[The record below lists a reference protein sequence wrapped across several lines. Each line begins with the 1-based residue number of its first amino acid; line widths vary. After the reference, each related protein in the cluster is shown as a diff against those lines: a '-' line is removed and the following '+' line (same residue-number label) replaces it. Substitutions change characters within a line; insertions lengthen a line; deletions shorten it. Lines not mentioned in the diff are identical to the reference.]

1 MVGKHLSVRRG
12 IAACA
17 VLLWGASTWAAAHS
31 LIVSGLGGEPK
42 YAENFATL
50 AESAAERARA
60 AGAQVT
66 LLTGA
71 AATQTAIRAA
81 LRDLASGSADTDSVA
96 VLLLGHGS
104 YDGETYRFNVPG
116 PDPTGADL
124 AGWLADLRAG
134 RQLVVLA
141 TSASGA
147 AARELRRDGRTVI
160 TATKSGTER
169 GATLFG
175 DYWVEAL
182 AEGSADTDKDGRIA
196 ASEAY
201 RFAEAAVRSHFE
213 SRGLLA
219 TEHPHLDGP
228 ESRIVLSHL
237 AAARTLEPALATRR
251 AAVEE
256 AIERLR
262 AGKET
267 MDIEAYFGRLQELLL
282 ELALIQRELEDGS

>member
-1 MVGKHLSVRRG
+1 MSTRLRIVAG
-12 IAACA
+12 AA
-17 VLLWGASTWAAAHS
+17 LLFGASAWGAAHS

-81 LRDLASGSADTDSVA
+81 LRDLASAAAETDSVA

-116 PDPTGADL
+116 PDPTDTDL
-124 AGWLADLRAG
+124 AHWLADLRAG

-147 AARELRRDGRTVI
+147 AARELRQDGRTVI
-160 TATKSGTER
+160 TATKSGAER
-169 GATLFG
+169 GATVFG

-182 AEGSADTDKDGRIA
+182 AEGAADTDKDGQIG

-201 RFAEAAVRSHFE
+201 RFASAAVEGHFE
-213 SRGLLA
+213 SRGLMG
-219 TEHPHLDGP
+219 TEHPRLHGP

-237 AAARTLEPALATRR
+237 AAARTLEPELVRR
-251 AAVEE
+251 AAAVEE

-262 AGKET
+262 AEKESMEMET
-267 MDIEAYFGRLQELLL
+267 YLGQLQELLL
-282 ELALIQRELEDGS
+282 ELAVIEREAGGGSSRE

>member
-1 MVGKHLSVRRG
+1 MSTRLRIVAGV
-12 IAACA
+12 
-17 VLLWGASTWAAAHS
+17 VLFCGASTWGASHS

-42 YAENFATL
+42 YVENFATL

-60 AGAQVT
+60 ADAQVI

-81 LRDLASGSADTDSVA
+81 LRDLASGSVDTDSVA

-116 PDPTGADL
+116 PDPTGTDL
-124 AGWLADLRAG
+124 AHWLADLRAG

-147 AARELRRDGRTVI
+147 AARELRQDGRTVI

-169 GATLFG
+169 SATVFG
-175 DYWVEAL
+175 DYWVKAL
-182 AEGSADTDKDGRIA
+182 AEGSADTDKDGRVG

-201 RFAEAAVRSHFE
+201 RFAEAAVRGHFE
-213 SRGLLA
+213 SRGLMA
-219 TEHPHLDGP
+219 TEHPRLHGP
-228 ESRIVLSHL
+228 ESRIVLSRL
-237 AAARTLEPALATRR
+237 AAERTLEPGLAARR
-251 AAVEE
+251 TDIEE

-262 AGKET
+262 ADKESMEMET
-267 MDIEAYFGRLQELLL
+267 YFGQLQELLL
-282 ELALIQRELEDGS
+282 ELAVIERESGGGPSGE

>member
-1 MVGKHLSVRRG
+1 MSTRLRIVAG
-12 IAACA
+12 AA
-17 VLLWGASTWAAAHS
+17 LLFGASAWGAAHS

-81 LRDLASGSADTDSVA
+81 LRDLASAAAETDSVT

-116 PDPTGADL
+116 PDPTDTDL
-124 AGWLADLRAG
+124 AHWLADLRAG

-147 AARELRRDGRTVI
+147 AARELRQDGRTVI
-160 TATKSGTER
+160 TATKSGAER
-169 GATLFG
+169 GATVFG

-182 AEGSADTDKDGRIA
+182 AEGAADTDKDGQIG

-201 RFAEAAVRSHFE
+201 RFASAAVGGHFE
-213 SRGLLA
+213 SRGLMA
-219 TEHPHLDGP
+219 TEHPRLHGP

-237 AAARTLEPALATRR
+237 AAARTLEPELVRR
-251 AAVEE
+251 AAAVEE

-262 AGKET
+262 AEKESMEMET
-267 MDIEAYFGRLQELLL
+267 YFGQLQELLL
-282 ELALIQRELEDGS
+282 ELAVIEREAGGGSSRE

>member
-1 MVGKHLSVRRG
+1 MSTRLRIVAG
-12 IAACA
+12 AA
-17 VLLWGASTWAAAHS
+17 VLFGASAWGAAHS

-42 YAENFATL
+42 YAENFAIL

-60 AGAQVT
+60 AGTQVT
-66 LLTGA
+66 LLTGP

-81 LRDLASGSADTDSVA
+81 LRDLASAAAETDSVA

-116 PDPTGADL
+116 PDPTDADL
-124 AGWLADLRAG
+124 AHWLADLRAG

-147 AARELRRDGRTVI
+147 AARELRQDGRTLI

-169 GATLFG
+169 GVTVFG

-182 AEGSADTDKDGRIA
+182 AEGSADTDKDGRIG

-201 RFAEAAVRSHFE
+201 RFAEAAVREHFE
-213 SRGLLA
+213 ARGLMA
-219 TEHPHLDGP
+219 TEHPRLHGP

-237 AAARTLEPALATRR
+237 AAARTLEPELVRR
-251 AAVEE
+251 TAAVEE

-262 AGKET
+262 ASKES

-282 ELALIQRELEDGS
+282 ELAVIEREADGGSSRE